1 MFVKEN
7 PNRKKKNP
15 PPVACNFIEQ
25 EALAQVFLCEFWE
38 IFKNSFFYRT
48 PLDDSFSKFDN
59 FIFLDDLNSIEPTEL
74 AIKDIRNL
82 IKDLPV

>member
-1 MFVKEN
+1 M
-7 PNRKKKNP
+7 
-15 PPVACNFIEQ
+15 ACNFIEQ

-38 IFKNSFFYRT
+38 IFKNTFFYRT